1 MKKICLLSLSLFTWW
16 IQISGQGFE
25 FGMESVIGGAYT
37 TFKGDLSKMVG
48 FSELEISQAEI
59 DTAFARYDIDA
70 PRWLK
75 ELFPGLRIDIADQEV
90 KKNLSRGVS
99 MVRFFARYRWIGGSF
114 AVSSPRLTVPQESR
128 KLKNQIKAVNLSISG
143 KAEELSEHLA
153 NMALADVNRIPPFF
167 NRRYDLEVYAHLKQ
181 AFMGDQVLLE
191 WGNRRTRTIDFEL
204 TAGVRVTADPSPV
217 LDLGNILFVRERL
230 DELMEGGILNSVEGV
245 TDQIA
250 EAIQNVVFGKFRD
263 PRIVPSLGWF
273 TRAELPINFGGG
285 VSVVTGTELSL
296 QNHLTIK
303 GTQPMFSAYGFLG
316 MRWALDGF

>member
-1 MKKICLLSLSLFTWW
+1 MKKICLLYLSLFTW
-16 IQISGQGFE
+16 IQLSGQGFE

-48 FSELEISQAEI
+48 FSELEISEAEI

-128 KLKNQIKAVNLSISG
+128 KLKNQVKAVSLSISG

-191 WGNRRTRTIDFEL
+191 WGNKRTRTIDFEL
-204 TAGVRVTADPSPV
+204 TAGVRLTADPSPV

-285 VSVVTGTELSL
+285 ISVVAGTELSL